1 MGERLYPEYAAII
14 VNRAVKAVD
23 KIFHYAIPAHL
34 QPIISIGMIV
44 KIPFGRETLEGI
56 VVDFVDQPEVPLE
69 KVKEILACVSDQP
82 LFNQELITLS
92 HWMSARYLCPWV
104 TAMQA
109 MLPAGLQ
116 LTGKLPQSSL
126 RYRLYGTD
134 LLKEVK
140 GSKRGLVRDYLA
152 VHDGAL
158 LADVLG
164 ATGVKENII
173 QTLIKLGAVKK
184 VGETV
189 WHHTVS
195 PDQFQNQRELTPLQQ
210 KAMDAILSSWE
221 ADGKPVLLH
230 GVTGS
235 GKTEIYLRLLQH
247 FVSQGKQGIFLVPE
261 IALTPQMVDYVKSR
275 IGVPI
280 AVLHSGL
287 TGSER
292 REAWQGIAQGIY
304 QVVIGARSAVF
315 APVPNLG
322 IIIVDEEHE
331 ASYKQE
337 QTPRFHGREV
347 ARERCR
353 LQQGL
358 LVLGSAT
365 PSLDSY
371 DQAQKGDYHLVELT
385 QRVYAQ
391 PLPQVEVVDM
401 REELRQGNRS
411 IFSDRL
417 IDGITA
423 ALERGQQA
431 LLFLNRRGY
440 HTFVSCRTCGQAL
453 ECPHCSVSLSY
464 HAYDGKVKCHY
475 CGFQGEVPK
484 ICPHCG
490 SSAIRQFGAGTQ
502 RVAEEV
508 MRRWP
513 EARVA
518 RLDRDVTAVRGNH
531 EKIYRQMLDQEIDIL
546 VGTQMIVKGLDFPS
560 VSFVGVI
567 AADTSLNV
575 PDIWAG
581 ERTFQL
587 LTQVAGRAGRKD
599 GQGHVVVQ
607 TYRPDHWIIRCAA
620 RQDYHAFYAEEMER
634 REIAGYPPFVALIR
648 IVMSG
653 TDRGVLQT
661 AAEKLKGY
669 LRQYEPMALGLSGS
683 LLGPTAAPL
692 EKIKDRYR
700 MQMILKGADGA
711 LLRSWAQQAT
721 EQFQKEQP
729 MAKKILLTVDVDPLS
744 MV

>member
-1 MGERLYPEYAAII
+1 MGETKYPEYAAII

-23 KIFHYAIPAHL
+23 KVFHYHIPVHL
-34 QPIISIGMIV
+34 QPIISVGMIV

-56 VVDFVDQPEVPLE
+56 VVGFVDEPEVPVE
-69 KVKEILACVSDQP
+69 KVKDILEYVSDQP

-92 HWMSARYLCPWV
+92 HWISERYLCPWV

-116 LTGKLPQSSL
+116 LTGRLPQSSL
-126 RYRLYGTD
+126 RYRLYQTE
-134 LLKEVK
+134 LLSGVK
-140 GSKRGLVRDYLA
+140 GSKRGLVRDYLRD
-152 VHDGAL
+152 HDGAL
-158 LADVLG
+158 LSEVLA
-164 ATGVKENII
+164 ATGVKETII
-173 QTLIKLGAVKK
+173 QALVKLGAVKK
-184 VGETV
+184 VGETI
-189 WHHTVS
+189 WHDTVS
-195 PDQFQNQRELTPLQQ
+195 PDYSENQRELTPLQQ
-210 KAMDAILSSWE
+210 TAMAAILASWE
-221 ADGKPVLLH
+221 KDGKPVLLH

-247 FVSQGKQGIFLVPE
+247 IVSQGKQGIFLVPE

-292 REAWQGIAQGIY
+292 REAWQGIAQGVY

-315 APVPNLG
+315 APVPDLG
-322 IIIVDEEHE
+322 VIIVDEEHE

-347 ARERCR
+347 AWARCR
-353 LQQGL
+353 LQKAL

-371 DQAQKGDYHLVELT
+371 NQAEKGNYHLVELK

-401 REELRQGNRS
+401 REELRRGNRS

-417 IDGITA
+417 VEGVTA
-423 ALERGQQA
+423 TLERGRQV

-440 HTFVSCRTCGQAL
+440 HTFVSCRTCGQVL

-464 HAYDGKVKCHY
+464 HAYDRKVKCHY
-475 CGFQGEVPK
+475 CGFQGEVPVL
-484 ICPHCG
+484 CPHCN
-490 SSAIRQFGAGTQ
+490 SHAIRQFGAGTQ

-508 MRRWP
+508 MQRWP
-513 EARVA
+513 GARVA

-531 EKIYRQMLDQEIDIL
+531 EKIYRQMLDREIDIL
-546 VGTQMIVKGLDFPS
+546 VGTQMIVKGLDFPG
-560 VSFVGVI
+560 VSFVGVV

-599 GQGHVVVQ
+599 GQGQVVVQ
-607 TYRPDHWIIRCAA
+607 TYRPDHWIVRCAA
-620 RQDYHAFYAEEMER
+620 RQDYGAFYEQEMER
-634 REIAGYPPFVALIR
+634 REIGSYPPFVSLIR
-648 IVMSG
+648 LVMSG
-653 TDRGVLQT
+653 TERGVLQA

-669 LRQYEPMALGLSGS
+669 FVQYAPKNGFGN

-700 MQMILKGADGA
+700 MQMILKGSDGEE
-711 LLRSWAQQAT
+711 LRCWAQQAT

-729 MAKKILLTVDVDPLS
+729 IAKKIMLAVDVDPLS

>member
-1 MGERLYPEYAAII
+1 MTEQNKPQYAAII

-23 KIFHYAIPAHL
+23 KIFHYHIPSHL
-34 QPIISIGMIV
+34 QPIVSVGMIV

-56 VVDFVDQPEVPLE
+56 VVDFVTEPEVV
-69 KVKEILACVSDQP
+69 KVKDIIECISDKP
-82 LFNQELITLS
+82 LFNSELIALA
-92 HWMSARYLCPWV
+92 HWMSERYLCPWV

-109 MLPAGLQ
+109 MLPAGLH

-126 RYRLYGTD
+126 RYRLYRTE
-134 LLKEVK
+134 LLADVK
-140 GSKRGLVRDYLA
+140 GSKRSLVRDYLGE
-152 VHDGAL
+152 HDGAL
-158 LADVLG
+158 LTDVLA
-164 ATGVKENII
+164 ATGVKEEII
-173 QTLIKLGAVKK
+173 QTLVRLGAVKK
-184 VGETV
+184 VGETI
-189 WHHTVS
+189 WHDSVS
-195 PDQFQNQRELTPLQQ
+195 ADQFQNQRELTPLQKQ
-210 KAMDAILSSWE
+210 AMEEIVTQWQQ
-221 ADGKPVLLH
+221 DGKPVLLH

-235 GKTEIYLRLLQH
+235 GKTELYLRLLQH
-247 FVSQGKQGIFLVPE
+247 FISQGKQGIFLVPE
-261 IALTPQMVDYVKSR
+261 IALTPQMVDYVKAR

-287 TGSER
+287 TMAER

-315 APVPNLG
+315 APAPNLG
-322 IIIVDEEHE
+322 VIIVDEEHE
-331 ASYKQE
+331 TSYKQE

-347 ARERCR
+347 ALERCR
-353 LQQGL
+353 LQKGL

-365 PSLDSY
+365 PSLESY
-371 DQAQKGDYHLVELT
+371 YQAKQNNYHLVELK

-401 REELRQGNRS
+401 REELRRGNRS
-411 IFSDRL
+411 IFSSALAERISL
-417 IDGITA
+417 
-423 ALERGQQA
+423 ALERQEQI

-440 HTFVSCRTCGQAL
+440 HTFVSCRSCGQVL

-464 HAYDGKVKCHY
+464 HAYDQKVKCHY
-475 CGFQGEVPK
+475 CGYQGEVPS

-490 SSAIRQFGAGTQ
+490 SNAIRQFGAGTQ

-508 MRRWP
+508 MKRWP
-513 EARVA
+513 AARVA

-531 EKIYRQMLDQEIDIL
+531 ERIYRQMIDREIDIL
-546 VGTQMIVKGLDFPS
+546 VGTQMIVKGLDFPA
-560 VSFVGVI
+560 VSLVGVI

-599 GQGHVVVQ
+599 IDGHVVVQ
-607 TYRPDHWIIRCAA
+607 TYRPDHWIIGCAA
-620 RQDYHAFYAEEMER
+620 RQDYGDFYEQEMDR
-634 REIAGYPPFVALIR
+634 REIAAYPPFISLIR
-648 IVMSG
+648 LVLSG
-653 TDRGVLQT
+653 TEKQTLQM

-669 LRQYEPMALGLSGS
+669 LQQQSLALGGN
-683 LLGPTAAPL
+683 LLGPTPAPL
-692 EKIKDRYR
+692 EKIKDHYR
-700 MQMILKGADGA
+700 MQMIVKGADGA
-711 LLRSWAQQAT
+711 MLRQWVEAGVA
-721 EQFQKEQP
+721 QFQQEQP

>member
-1 MGERLYPEYAAII
+1 MGETLYPQYAAII

-23 KIFHYAIPAHL
+23 KIFHYHIPVHL

-56 VVDFVDQPEVPLE
+56 VVDFVTEPEVPLE
-69 KVKEILACVSDQP
+69 KVKDILEYVSDQP

-92 HWMSARYLCPWV
+92 HWMSERYLCPWV

-126 RYRLYGTD
+126 RYRLYQTA
-134 LLKEVK
+134 LLAEMK
-140 GSKRGLVRDYLA
+140 GSKRKLVRDYLRD
-152 VHDGAL
+152 HDGAL
-158 LADVLG
+158 LSEVIA
-164 ATGVKENII
+164 ATGVKESII
-173 QTLIKLGAVKK
+173 QTLVKLGAVKK

-189 WHHTVS
+189 WHDAVS
-195 PDQFQNQRELTPLQQ
+195 PAFLENQRELTPLQQ
-210 KAMDAILSSWE
+210 RAMASILDSWE
-221 ADGKPVLLH
+221 KDGKPVLLH

-287 TGSER
+287 TGSQR
-292 REAWQGIAQGIY
+292 REAWQGIAQGVY

-353 LQQGL
+353 LQKGL

-371 DQAQKGDYHLVELT
+371 DQAQKGNYHLVELK

-391 PLPQVEVVDM
+391 PLPRVEVVDM

-411 IFSDRL
+411 IFSDSL
-417 IDGITA
+417 VEGVTA

-440 HTFVSCRTCGQAL
+440 HTFVSCRTCGQVL

-475 CGFQGEVPK
+475 CGFQGEVPSL
-484 ICPHCG
+484 CPHCN
-490 SSAIRQFGAGTQ
+490 SHAIRQFGAGTQ
-502 RVAEEV
+502 RVTEEV

-513 EARVA
+513 SARVA

-531 EKIYRQMLDQEIDIL
+531 EKIYRQMLDREIDIL
-546 VGTQMIVKGLDFPS
+546 VGTQMIVKGLDFPA

-599 GQGHVVVQ
+599 GEGRVVVQ
-607 TYRPDHWIIRCAA
+607 TYRPDHWIVRCAA
-620 RQDYHAFYAEEMER
+620 RQDYGAFYEQEMER
-634 REIAGYPPFVALIR
+634 REIGAYPPFVSLIR
-648 IVMSG
+648 LIMSG
-653 TDRGVLQT
+653 TERAVLQT

-669 LRQYEPMALGLSGS
+669 FVQYAPNNSLGN

-700 MQMILKGADGA
+700 MQMILKGADGEA
-711 LLRSWAQQAT
+711 LRRWAQQAT

-729 MAKKILLTVDVDPLS
+729 IAKKILLAVDVDPLS

>member
-1 MGERLYPEYAAII
+1 MTENAYPQYAAII

-23 KIFHYAIPAHL
+23 KIFHYHIPSHL
-34 QPIISIGMIV
+34 QPIVSTGMIV
-44 KIPFGRETLEGI
+44 KIPFGREILEGI
-56 VVDFVDQPEVPLE
+56 IVDFVTTPEVEQERVKDILE
-69 KVKEILACVSDQP
+69 CVSEKP
-82 LFNQELITLS
+82 LFNKELIALS
-92 HWMSARYLCPWV
+92 HWISERYLCPWV

-109 MLPAGLQ
+109 MLPAGLR
-116 LTGKLPQSSL
+116 LTGKLPQSAF
-126 RYRLYGTD
+126 RYRLYKTD
-134 LLKEVK
+134 LLDSVK
-140 GSKRGLVRDYLA
+140 GSKRGQVRDYLS

-158 LADVLG
+158 LSDVL
-164 ATGVKENII
+164 AETGVKENII
-173 QTLIKLGAVKK
+173 QTLVKLGAVRK

-189 WHHTVS
+189 WQHQADGT
-195 PDQFQNQRELTPLQQ
+195 QWQNQRELTPLQE
-210 KAMDAILSSWE
+210 KAMAEILTGWQK
-221 ADGKPVLLH
+221 DGKPVLLH

-247 FVSQGKQGIFLVPE
+247 FVAQGKQGIFLVPE

-287 TGSER
+287 TGAER
-292 REAWQGIAQGIY
+292 REAWQGIAQGVY

-315 APVPNLG
+315 APAPNLG

-331 ASYKQE
+331 TSYKQE
-337 QTPRFHGREV
+337 QAPRFHGREV

-353 LQQGL
+353 LQKGL

-371 DQAQKGDYHLVELT
+371 AQCQKGEYHLVELA
-385 QRVYAQ
+385 QRVHAQ
-391 PLPQVEVVDM
+391 PLPQVDVVDM
-401 REELRQGNRS
+401 REELRRGNRS
-411 IFSDRL
+411 IFSDAL
-417 IDGITA
+417 AEGVTA
-423 ALERGQQA
+423 ALDRGEQV

-440 HTFVSCRTCGQAL
+440 HTFVSCRACGQVL

-464 HAYDGKVKCHY
+464 HAYDNKVKCHY
-475 CGFQGEVPK
+475 CGYQGDVPSH
-484 ICPHCG
+484 CPHCG
-490 SSAIRQFGAGTQ
+490 SAAIRQFGAGTQ

-508 MRRWP
+508 MKRWAH
-513 EARVA
+513 ARVA
-518 RLDRDVTAVRGNH
+518 RLDRDVTSVRGNH
-531 EKIYRQMLDQEIDIL
+531 EKIYRQMLEKKIDIL
-546 VGTQMIVKGLDFPS
+546 VGTQMIVKGLDFPA

-599 GQGHVVVQ
+599 TPGHVVVQ

-620 RQDYHAFYAEEMER
+620 QQDYGAFYEQEMDR
-634 REIAGYPPFVALIR
+634 REIAAYPPFVSLIR
-648 IVMSG
+648 LVLSG
-653 TDRGVLQT
+653 TEKLTLQ
-661 AAEKLKGY
+661 AAGEKLKGY
-669 LRQYEPMALGLSGS
+669 LQQCQPQGFSGS
-683 LLGPTAAPL
+683 LLGPTVAPM

-700 MQMILKGADGA
+700 MQMILKGAEED
-711 LLRSWAQQAT
+711 LLRQWARQAT
-721 EQFQKEQP
+721 EQFQREQP